1 MITSMYKR
9 EQGKTI
15 YVYGELNKQDVAELK
30 NEGYRI
36 EQRDKPKG
44 KHGIQQ
50 EGARPCPNADC
61 AEKHSK
67 RRRASKTDTG
77 RSAKRNT
84 TRQKR
89 SS

>member
-9 EQGKTI
+9 EHGKTI
-15 YVYGELNKQDVAELK
+15 YVYGDLNKQDVHQLK
-30 NEGYRI
+30 KEGWKI
-36 EQRDKPKG
+36 EQRDKPQG
-44 KHGIQQ
+44 KHGIRQ

-61 AEKHSK
+61 AERHSK
-67 RRRASKTDTG
+67 HRIASKTDTD

-84 TRQKR
+84 TQQKR